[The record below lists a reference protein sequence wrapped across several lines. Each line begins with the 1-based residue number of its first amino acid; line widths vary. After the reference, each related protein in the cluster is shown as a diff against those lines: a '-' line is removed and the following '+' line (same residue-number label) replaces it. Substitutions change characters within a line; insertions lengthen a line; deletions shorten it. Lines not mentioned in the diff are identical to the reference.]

1 VYADDDSLKN
11 GDSGH
16 RYDEALIHACLVPFD
31 ELGDV
36 RNVVNTLS
44 GSGGQRDYFWKNDE
58 EQLHI
63 PLPD

>member
-1 VYADDDSLKN
+1 
-11 GDSGH
+11 
-16 RYDEALIHACLVPFD
+16 
-31 ELGDV
+31 V

-63 PLPD
+63 PLPE